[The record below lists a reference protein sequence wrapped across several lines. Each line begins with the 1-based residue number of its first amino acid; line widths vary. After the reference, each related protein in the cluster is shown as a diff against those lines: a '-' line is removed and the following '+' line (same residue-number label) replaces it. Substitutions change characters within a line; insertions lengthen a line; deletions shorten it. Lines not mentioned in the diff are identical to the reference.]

1 MPRAPWSSYAIT
13 WSNGTDG
20 SHPRSLIPTT
30 DWPHTPPPIPRS
42 ARKNT
47 SPVGGD
53 DELSLSFPCLLSF
66 PSLLWLPFHFPKVA
80 TFPAIH
86 LVNAN
91 YEGVKKNIQ
100 GKTVNFFHWYVWS
113 THNQHFWKI
122 RQHLQTFGNAVN
134 PKQSSLFGGHLS
146 CRRVLFSQDTRFTI
160 RWRRQISESDHRLVQ
175 AGLKT
180 TDLGV
185 SEIHLIQYITDLFK

>member
-1 MPRAPWSSYAIT
+1 MQQRHVGLLIYIIHNIT
-13 WSNGTDG
+13 S
-20 SHPRSLIPTT
+20 
-30 DWPHTPPPIPRS
+30 PPPLPMY
-42 ARKNT
+42 
-47 SPVGGD
+47 
-53 DELSLSFPCLLSF
+53 LSF

-80 TFPAIH
+80 TFPARH

-91 YEGVKKNIQ
+91 YEGVKEK
-100 GKTVNFFHWYVWS
+100 GKTVNLFLWYVWS
-113 THNQHFWKI
+113 THNQHCWKF

-134 PKQSSLFGGHLS
+134 PKQSSSSGGHLS

-175 AGLKT
+175 AGLRT

-185 SEIHLIQYITDLFK
+185 CEIHLIQYITDLFKQAFFWNRGNRTLVQSNL